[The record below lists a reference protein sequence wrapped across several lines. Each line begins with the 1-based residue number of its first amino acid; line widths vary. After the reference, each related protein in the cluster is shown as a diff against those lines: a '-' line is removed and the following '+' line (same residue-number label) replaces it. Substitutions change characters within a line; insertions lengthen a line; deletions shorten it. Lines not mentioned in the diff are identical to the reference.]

1 MDKKYDV
8 IIFILKYVFLRRPRV
23 AIFGNIIKIVIM
35 FIKISLKRPKM
46 FLKIRN
52 YVSKCNRYLYYFI

>member
-23 AIFGNIIKIVIM
+23 AIFANIIKIVIM
-35 FIKISLKRPKM
+35 FIKISLKWQKI

>member
-23 AIFGNIIKIVIM
+23 AIFANIIKTVIM
-35 FIKISLKRPKM
+35 FIKISLKWQKI

>member
-23 AIFGNIIKIVIM
+23 AISANIIKIVIM
-35 FIKISLKRPKM
+35 FIKISLKWQKI

>member
-23 AIFGNIIKIVIM
+23 AIFANIIKIVIM

-52 YVSKCNRYLYYFI
+52 YVSKCNRYLY